1 MQNPGDGN
9 PGKQKNISFSNE
21 SPGFGTDVLC
31 LKNNGDG
38 NQETVKNPGEGNPET
53 VQNLGEGNTREAK
66 NISFWNE
73 RPGFCRPRPQY
84 FDMELEQDFCRP
96 MQATGFQQGFAGPC
110 FFVATGLCTLTKL
123 RPAGFCSEPCFWLY

>member
-66 NISFWNE
+66 SISFWNE

-84 FDMELEQDFCRP
+84 FDMELGTRFLQTHASNRISTRLCRP
-96 MQATGFQQGFAGPC
+96 M
-110 FFVATGLCTLTKL
+110 FFGGNRIVHTH
-123 RPAGFCSEPCFWLY
+123 